1 MEACGSACQVVIIK
15 PLTSVFGL
23 LIEGRT
29 MVEVEGA
36 GRGVDTHGNE

>member
-36 GRGVDTHGNE
+36 GVA